1 MIIFIFFSDSP
12 IRQHNRD
19 SPKRYNE
26 RRSTSNRFNHV
37 NGTRSKVKISTLNL
51 TWLIIFQQPAA
62 YDDEEDDEIV
72 SKQPPDYFNTNDD
85 PLENSEEYGR
95 IKKNK
100 GFSAVIMGAKLCIQG
115 EEGNL

>member
-1 MIIFIFFSDSP
+1 MITFIFFSESP

-26 RRSTSNRFNHV
+26 RRSTSNKFNRV
-37 NGTRSKVKISTLNL
+37 NGTRPKVKISTLNL
-51 TWLIIFQQPAA
+51 TWLNIFQQPAA

-95 IKKNK
+95 ILKKQ
-100 GFSAVIMGAKLCIQG
+100 GF
-115 EEGNL
+115 